1 MFLCIEPM
9 FFRARPK
16 NSVTSTKKTN
26 EIVKTRMNVLAY
38 ANGKFDLIQIAEI
51 INEKIS
57 KVLSEISILKK
68 KKIIKVIK

>member
-1 MFLCIEPM
+1 MP
-9 FFRARPK
+9 P
-16 NSVTSTKKTN
+16 KKTN

-68 KKIIKVIK
+68 KKIIKILK